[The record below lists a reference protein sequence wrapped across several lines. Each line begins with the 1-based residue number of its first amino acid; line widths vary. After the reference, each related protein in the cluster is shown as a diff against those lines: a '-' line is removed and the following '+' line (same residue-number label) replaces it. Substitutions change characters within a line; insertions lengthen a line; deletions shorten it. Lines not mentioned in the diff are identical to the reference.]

1 MSDENINIKKMKE
14 IYILSKEV
22 NKNIINIIKV
32 KQLKDKNKHNQKLK
46 GEKNNK
52 KYSKKEISVIKY
64 NINNEEEI
72 KIFGKLFVKNNRKKT
87 K

>member
-32 KQLKDKNKHNQKLK
+32 KQLKDKNEQIVY
-46 GEKNNK
+46 K
-52 KYSKKEISVIKY
+52 K
-64 NINNEEEI
+64 
-72 KIFGKLFVKNNRKKT
+72 
-87 K
+87 